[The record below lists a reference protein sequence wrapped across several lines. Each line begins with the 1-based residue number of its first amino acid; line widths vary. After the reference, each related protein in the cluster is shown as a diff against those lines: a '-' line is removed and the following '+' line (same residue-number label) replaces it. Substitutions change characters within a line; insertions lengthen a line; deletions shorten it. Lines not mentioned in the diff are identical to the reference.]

1 MCVFL
6 EVLRSKKGKKKE
18 NEKREKEEKRKE
30 KEWLLAEK
38 RKEQR
43 KQTNKQE
50 ETKKYEEKKK
60 GETRGRGKLFLQEVQ
75 QGVQQRRGL
84 FMNRVRL
91 LQSVVS
97 CEVHRSA
104 SPRCV
109 GQLCLD

>member
-1 MCVFL
+1 MV
-6 EVLRSKKGKKKE
+6 VGR
-18 NEKREKEEKRKE
+18 EEKR
-30 KEWLLAEK
+30 AE
-38 RKEQR
+38 E
-43 KQTNKQE
+43 TNKQKE

-60 GETRGRGKLFLQEVQ
+60 GERRGRGKLFLQEVQ

>member
-1 MCVFL
+1 M
-6 EVLRSKKGKKKE
+6 LRSKKGKKKE

-30 KEWLLAEK
+30 KEWVLAEK

-60 GETRGRGKLFLQEVQ
+60 GERRGRGKLFLQEVQ

-91 LQSVVS
+91 RVVS
-97 CEVHRSA
+97 CEVHRSS

>member
-1 MCVFL
+1 M
-6 EVLRSKKGKKKE
+6 KKKKE

-50 ETKKYEEKKK
+50 EKYEEKKK
-60 GETRGRGKLFLQEVQ
+60 GERRGRGKLFLQEVQ